1 MTVTSSTGRV
11 ALSYDTIRN
20 MTSPEEK
27 ANDARSYL
35 ANVPI
40 AELLKLDTAANLR
53 DYIPDHPGKHRTQAH
68 KAIGQTL
75 RERSDRFIQLSSG
88 ITVAASNIEI
98 DDNKKVVTVTKGSII
113 NGAQT
118 QGEIRLFLEEMKNA
132 AGEDFVPDFHARV
145 EFMVDPEAAFVV

>member
-1 MTVTSSTGRV
+1 
-11 ALSYDTIRN
+11 

-27 ANDARSYL
+27 ANDARSYF

-68 KAIGQTL
+68 KAIGHTL
-75 RERSDRFIQLSSG
+75 RNQSDRFIQLSSG
-88 ITVAASNIEI
+88 ITVAASDIEI
-98 DDNKKVVTVTKGSII
+98 DDNKKIIKVTNGSII

-118 QGEIRLFLEEMKNA
+118 QGEIRLFLEE
-132 AGEDFVPDFHARV
+132 ARKRPRMRV
-145 EFMVDPEAAFVV
+145 KSSWPISTRGSSLWSTRTRHSL

>member
-1 MTVTSSTGRV
+1 MTASSSSGRV

-27 ANDARSYL
+27 ANGARSFF

-88 ITVAASNIEI
+88 VTVAARNVEI
-98 DDNKKVVTVTKGSII
+98 DDNKKIVTVTNGSII

-118 QGEIRLFLEEMKNA
+118 QGEIRLFLEEMRNTAAA
-132 AGEDFVPDFHARV
+132 AGEEFVPDFHARV
-145 EFMVDPEAAFVV
+145 EFM

>member
-1 MTVTSSTGRV
+1 MTASSSSGRV
-11 ALSYDTIRN
+11 ALSYDIIRN

-27 ANDARSYL
+27 ANDARSYFG
-35 ANVPI
+35 NVPI

-53 DYIPDHPGKHRTQAH
+53 DYIPDHPGKHRPKAH

-88 ITVAASNIEI
+88 ITVAASNIEV
-98 DDNKKVVTVTKGSII
+98 DDNKKVVTVTHGSII

-118 QGEIRLFLEEMKNA
+118 QGEIRLFLDEMNA
-132 AGEDFVPDFHARV
+132 AAESAEEYVPDFHARV
-145 EFMVDPEAAFVV
+145 EFMVDP

>member
-1 MTVTSSTGRV
+1 MTATSSTTRV
-11 ALSYDTIRN
+11 AVSYDIIRDI
-20 MTSPEEK
+20 TSPEEK
-27 ANDARSYL
+27 ANDARSYF

-53 DYIPDHPGKHRTQAH
+53 DYIPNHPGKHRTQAH

-88 ITVAASNIEI
+88 ITVAVSNIEV
-98 DDNKKVVTVTKGSII
+98 DDGKKVVTVTDGSII

-118 QGEIRLFLEEMKNA
+118 QGEIRLFLEEMRNWA
-132 AGEDFVPDFHARV
+132 AESGE
-145 EFMVDPEAAFVV
+145 E